1 MVVLRVDEV
10 DRRPG
15 QLHPRFE
22 DGFVNAVSVEALA
35 TEGRDQGGVD
45 VHRAAVELAARLER
59 RQEAQEQNQVH
70 VVVSER
76 GVEGVVEGADFRVLL
91 AHHGDGGDPPATG
104 ALQAEG
110 LLLRSDHDLHAP
122 RDRTR
127 IDVLEQVL
135 EARSRAREQHRD
147 AQRGQGHLHSRFR

>member
-1 MVVLRVDEV
+1 MVRRPSAKRRTASGTRRRSAGLDPGGEGVGRVVVLHRDGLLQDDGPVVVLRVDEV

-70 VVVSER
+70 VV
-76 GVEGVVEGADFRVLL
+76 
-91 AHHGDGGDPPATG
+91 
-104 ALQAEG
+104 
-110 LLLRSDHDLHAP
+110 
-122 RDRTR
+122 
-127 IDVLEQVL
+127 
-135 EARSRAREQHRD
+135 ARRAR
-147 AQRGQGHLHSRFR
+147 RGGRR